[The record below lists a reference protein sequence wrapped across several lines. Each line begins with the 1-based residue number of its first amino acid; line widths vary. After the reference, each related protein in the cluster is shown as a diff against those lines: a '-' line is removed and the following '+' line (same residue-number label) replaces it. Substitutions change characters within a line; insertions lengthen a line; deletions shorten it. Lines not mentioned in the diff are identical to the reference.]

1 MGINQVSQNS
11 INAKN
16 PFAEFGSKPNGYYF
30 VTPQNQPDTFT
41 PKTQKEKK
49 KMSFGAKIAL
59 SALSAGATVLLLM
72 KGLPKGAYKKLD
84 QLSEKLQTKFLNE
97 KAKGNLNKLSEF
109 YSFSLNKLSSFLGKS
124 KAINNFVSI
133 KDITFEKIMSKNKY
147 TQKIH
152 RKITEVYESIGR
164 RTVNKT
170 FDKTKTNIFALFQKF
185 EDADDILLSKRANEV
200 LEING
205 VKKTVQE
212 WIDEDIELLKKSISR
227 TWNTNFGKSRR
238 EARFKQIQSAV
249 KNLSDEV
256 WEETGGHWR
265 NTTKRE
271 LYETFIAEEKL
282 ADKKTAL
289 IKAAKQARSQ
299 ITRDV
304 NDNYKDV
311 TNILDNIT
319 TSINLKDAKS
329 RAIIQEIRNI
339 LSDYKKLSGISEIEQ
354 RPIINQKIIQK
365 VNDLLEQ
372 VNSTKATFK
381 YNSKVLNRINSNT
394 KDITQIVNSDK
405 KGDMQEILTIYKHI
419 FGKDS
424 QEYLQLKSAVR
435 ATSDKID
442 SAILMETDQF
452 FDMMRDLRLGSAP
465 TDILTILAA
474 IGGIGIGLS
483 KSENKDEKYSV
494 LLQAGIPA
502 IGAIATSLYF
512 SASLVSG
519 GKSMLYGALSGLLI
533 SKAGQKL
540 DESRKKYFPVNET
553 VKK

>member
-405 KGDMQEILTIYKHI
+405 KGDMQEILTIYKDI

-452 FDMMRDLRLGSAP
+452 FDMMRDLKLGSAP

>member
-152 RKITEVYESIGR
+152 RKITEVYERIGR
-164 RTVNKT
+164 RTVNKA

-354 RPIINQKIIQK
+354 RPIINQKIVQK
-365 VNDLLEQ
+365 ANDLLEQ
-372 VNSTKATFK
+372 VTSTKATFK
-381 YNSKVLNRINSNT
+381 YNSKVLNRIKNYSQ
-394 KDITQIVNSDK
+394 DITQIVNSDK

-452 FDMMRDLRLGSAP
+452 FDMMRDLKLGSAP

>member
-1 MGINQVSQNS
+1 MGINKVSQNS

-381 YNSKVLNRINSNT
+381 YNSKVLNRINSNK

-452 FDMMRDLRLGSAP
+452 FDMMRDLKLGSAP

>member
-16 PFAEFGSKPNGYYF
+16 PFAEFGSKPNGHYF

-452 FDMMRDLRLGSAP
+452 FDMMRDLKLGSAP

>member
-16 PFAEFGSKPNGYYF
+16 PFAEFGSKPNGYF
-30 VTPQNQPDTFT
+30 LVTPQNQPDMFT

-452 FDMMRDLRLGSAP
+452 FDMMRDLKLGSAP

>member
-282 ADKKTAL
+282 ADKKAAI
-289 IKAAKQARSQ
+289 IKTAKQARSQ

-452 FDMMRDLRLGSAP
+452 FDMMRDLKLGSAP

>member
-452 FDMMRDLRLGSAP
+452 FDMMRDLKLGSAP

-540 DESRKKYFPVNET
+540 DGSRKKYFPVNES

>member
-16 PFAEFGSKPNGYYF
+16 PFADFGSKPNGYYF
-30 VTPQNQPDTFT
+30 VTPQNQPDRFT

-452 FDMMRDLRLGSAP
+452 FDMMRDLKLGSAP

>member
-405 KGDMQEILTIYKHI
+405 KGDMQEILTIYKHN
-419 FGKDS
+419 FRKRQS
-424 QEYLQLKSAVR
+424 R
-435 ATSDKID
+435 
-442 SAILMETDQF
+442 
-452 FDMMRDLRLGSAP
+452 
-465 TDILTILAA
+465 ILAVK
-474 IGGIGIGLS
+474 ICC
-483 KSENKDEKYSV
+483 KSY
-494 LLQAGIPA
+494 L
-502 IGAIATSLYF
+502 
-512 SASLVSG
+512 
-519 GKSMLYGALSGLLI
+519 
-533 SKAGQKL
+533 
-540 DESRKKYFPVNET
+540 
-553 VKK
+553 

>member
-1 MGINQVSQNS
+1 
-11 INAKN
+11 
-16 PFAEFGSKPNGYYF
+16 
-30 VTPQNQPDTFT
+30 
-41 PKTQKEKK
+41 
-49 KMSFGAKIAL
+49 
-59 SALSAGATVLLLM
+59 
-72 KGLPKGAYKKLD
+72 
-84 QLSEKLQTKFLNE
+84 
-97 KAKGNLNKLSEF
+97 
-109 YSFSLNKLSSFLGKS
+109 
-124 KAINNFVSI
+124 
-133 KDITFEKIMSKNKY
+133 MSKNKY

-452 FDMMRDLRLGSAP
+452 FDMMRDLKLGSAP

>member
-354 RPIINQKIIQK
+354 RPIINQK
-365 VNDLLEQ
+365 
-372 VNSTKATFK
+372 
-381 YNSKVLNRINSNT
+381 
-394 KDITQIVNSDK
+394 
-405 KGDMQEILTIYKHI
+405 
-419 FGKDS
+419 
-424 QEYLQLKSAVR
+424 
-435 ATSDKID
+435 
-442 SAILMETDQF
+442 
-452 FDMMRDLRLGSAP
+452 
-465 TDILTILAA
+465 
-474 IGGIGIGLS
+474 
-483 KSENKDEKYSV
+483 
-494 LLQAGIPA
+494 
-502 IGAIATSLYF
+502 
-512 SASLVSG
+512 
-519 GKSMLYGALSGLLI
+519 
-533 SKAGQKL
+533 
-540 DESRKKYFPVNET
+540 
-553 VKK
+553 

>member
-30 VTPQNQPDTFT
+30 VTPQNQPDSFT
-41 PKTQKEKK
+41 YKTQKEKK

-59 SALSAGATVLLLM
+59 SALSAGAAVLLLM

-205 VKKTVQE
+205 VKKTVKE

-282 ADKKTAL
+282 ADKKTAI

-394 KDITQIVNSDK
+394 QDITQIVNSDK

-435 ATSDKID
+435 AASDKID
-442 SAILMETDQF
+442 SAISMETDQF
-452 FDMMRDLRLGSAP
+452 FDMMRDLKLGSAP

>member
-59 SALSAGATVLLLM
+59 SALSAGAAVLLLM

-452 FDMMRDLRLGSAP
+452 FDMMRDLKLGSAP